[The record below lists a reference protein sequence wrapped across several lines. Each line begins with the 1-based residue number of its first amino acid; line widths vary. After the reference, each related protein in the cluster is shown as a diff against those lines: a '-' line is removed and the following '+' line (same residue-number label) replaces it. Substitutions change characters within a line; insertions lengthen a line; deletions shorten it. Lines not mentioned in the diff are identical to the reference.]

1 MLTMKLSVY
10 GHFVGNSYEKKKQCG
25 IVKSEWM
32 GEIFSD
38 FASDVSRFF
47 NSHGTSYLHKSIII
61 LITIL
66 FFSNEPHLNTF
77 ATFFSQQQFVTNKSV
92 TITGGKSANL
102 NANVLFI
109 SLQNRFATWIHFNKM
124 KLRNG
129 KHKMLNTNSFEKK
142 STENLRQS
150 TLNGHIIFR
159 CELEPT
165 RIVNELNNHISKWS
179 QKRNQNW
186 FP

>member
-47 NSHGTSYLHKSIII
+47 KSHGTSYLHKSIII

-77 ATFFSQQQFVTNKSV
+77 ATFFHSNNSLPINPLQLLVVKARTWMQMSCLYPCKIDSQH
-92 TITGGKSANL
+92 G
-102 NANVLFI
+102 FI
-109 SLQNRFATWIHFNKM
+109 LIKWNWEM
-124 KLRNG
+124 V
-129 KHKMLNTNSFEKK
+129 NTK
-142 STENLRQS
+142 
-150 TLNGHIIFR
+150 
-159 CELEPT
+159 C
-165 RIVNELNNHISKWS
+165 
-179 QKRNQNW
+179 
-186 FP
+186 